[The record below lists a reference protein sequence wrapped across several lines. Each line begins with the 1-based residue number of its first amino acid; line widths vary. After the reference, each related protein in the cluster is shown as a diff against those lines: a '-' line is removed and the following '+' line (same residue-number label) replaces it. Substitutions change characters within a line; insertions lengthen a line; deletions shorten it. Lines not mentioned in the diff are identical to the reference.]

1 MRGQFNLHR
10 ELQMRR
16 RFVREQ
22 HEQIFSRL
30 LHSNQ
35 QPSTSTPLLRHQQS
49 CQHTA
54 EQQTSPGASPLLQ
67 SHQYGV
73 QDFTTSTGRRLLQG
87 DPAYLQ
93 RAAAQQQQQQELLRM
108 MRSQVNG
115 STSDH
120 RFLEISSQINRQRSS
135 STASSDKPTEKQ
147 RKQSI
152 GSIGDKKRKRTDSSE
167 SETKSK
173 PKHGAPE
180 KAKKKLDTSE
190 NNQDHKPKRKEKE
203 EKVDGVALV
212 TEGKKD
218 PKDNDEQQEDK
229 DKQEVTV
236 IKETNN
242 DKITAPEKVSQQDDK
257 KKEQNDKKI
266 HCNEIID
273 IVDKANDTP
282 IANPMKDIS
291 LLLLASEKVDQKDF
305 VLEIQNHQSTL
316 SFDRLHLLTAASDS
330 IEAFENN
337 EHKSGDNDLVRN
349 SELDINDTDE
359 NRHEEIEIVSTS
371 DENVE
376 DSNEKLIF
384 DKNDSVMYIVKKM
397 FPGFVSKLPILSC
410 EPEYIE
416 NGTILDSQR
425 SLSELGITAELQ
437 DEHSKFIDGL
447 SPSYL
452 GHLLHPSQE
461 MAVTGPL
468 EIPIH
473 SDASQKPIVYKAP
486 VDTWWPSNNTIRRER
501 RLQGYR
507 SDEDE
512 DEKKRVKLEK
522 LPGLAPSMYERL
534 SNHIEPGVLE
544 KLPHC
549 KIHQNRVEQQKH
561 HPNPGPLF
569 CTQVTEAYSNEVM
582 LCCSV
587 CHTWRHAACGGHYT
601 KFKPHTSKDENHCVK
616 PICDRCYKENIIVSA
631 FPQAHARMKRQR
643 IENLRRSLSTTSV
656 VRQFSF
662 AKHGGTYKW
671 PLGSVSATHIG
682 GHTRSVHARHERSE
696 KQWGELA
703 MKLGN
708 GLGYRPKERVK
719 VRTRELERLIV
730 SVEDAG
736 KPFFETINSQIN
748 LHFLLIY

>member
-35 QPSTSTPLLRHQQS
+35 QPSTSTPLLRHQQPR
-49 CQHTA
+49 QHTA

-73 QDFTTSTGRRLLQG
+73 QDFATSPGHRLLQG

-115 STSDH
+115 SSSDH
-120 RFLEISSQINRQRSS
+120 RFLEISSQISRQRSTS
-135 STASSDKPTEKQ
+135 IASSDKPTEKQ

-173 PKHGAPE
+173 AKHGAPA
-180 KAKKKLDTSE
+180 KTKKKLETSE
-190 NNQDHKPKRKEKE
+190 SNHDPKPKAKPKEKGKKEE
-203 EKVDGVALV
+203 EKVDGVV
-212 TEGKKD
+212 SIVEGKKD
-218 PKDNDEQQEDK
+218 LEGNDEQQEDK
-229 DKQEVTV
+229 DKQEVIVT
-236 IKETNN
+236 KEINHNET
-242 DKITAPEKVSQQDDK
+242 TSPAKVAQKDDN
-257 KKEQNDKKI
+257 KKEQNYKKI
-266 HCNEIID
+266 QCNEVID
-273 IVDKANDTP
+273 NVDETNETP

-291 LLLLASEKVDQKDF
+291 LLLLASEEVDQKDF
-305 VLEIQNHQSTL
+305 VLEIQNHPSTL
-316 SFDRLHLLTAASDS
+316 NFDRLHLLTVASDS
-330 IEAFENN
+330 IEAFENDVR
-337 EHKSGDNDLVRN
+337 KSDDKDLNQN
-349 SELDINDTDE
+349 SELEVKETDE
-359 NRHEEIEIVSTS
+359 INHEEIEVVSPS

-376 DSNEKLIF
+376 DENEKLVF
-384 DKNDSVMYIVKKM
+384 DKNDSVMYVVKNM
-397 FPGFVSKLPILSC
+397 FPGFVSKLPILTC

-416 NGTILDSQR
+416 NGALLDSQR
-425 SLSELGITAELQ
+425 SLPESGIMAELQ
-437 DEHSKFIDGL
+437 AENSKLIDGL

-452 GHLLHPSQE
+452 GHLLHPSKE

-473 SDASQKPIVYKAP
+473 SDTSQKPIVYKAP

-549 KIHQNRVEQQKH
+549 TIHQNRVEQQKH

-569 CTQVTEAYSNEVM
+569 CTQVTEAYSNELM

-601 KFKPHTSKDENHCVK
+601 KFKPHTSKDENRCVK
-616 PICDRCYKENIIVSA
+616 PICDRCYKENTIVSE
-631 FPQAHARMKRQR
+631 FPQAQARMKRQR
-643 IENLRRSLSTTSV
+643 IENLRRALSTTSV

-682 GHTRSVHARHERSE
+682 GHTRSVHIRHERSE

-736 KPFFETINSQIN
+736 KPFSK
-748 LHFLLIY
+748 